1 MWRNFILI
9 LIISSCKQANQI
21 GQNASSNKNNTIK
34 EAKRFA
40 IFRNKNYQLLYCFGN
55 RNNFDTTSKFIL
67 AEDTIGLSVQFPV
80 YKIIKKPL
88 KSIAAM
94 GCTYANMLDALG
106 SLNALSAI
114 DNIDYVSNAA
124 IINKFNNKQ
133 LIELARSPQID
144 LEKTIRLNPQLI
156 INFGMGEGEKDIDK
170 KLELTNIPVAI
181 VVDHLEATPLARAEW
196 IKFIAAFVG
205 KDESADSIF
214 NITYNNYH
222 RLKHLLDN
230 NKLFP
235 TVFSEVKLG
244 DVWYM
249 PGGKSF
255 MSTML
260 KDAGAN
266 YLWQDNNQTGSIPLS
281 FEQVVAKAKDA
292 DYWINLST
300 FKTKENLL
308 QNESRY
314 VEFKAFKTSSLYN
327 NNRCVNANG
336 YSDYWETGMIYPD
349 RILSDLIQI
358 FHPEIKMNP
367 KVNLY
372 YYKQLN

>member
-1 MWRNFILI
+1 MWRNILFIF
-9 LIISSCKQANQI
+9 IISACRQANHGNEI
-21 GQNASSNKNNTIK
+21 DPLHANNIIK

-40 IFRNKNYQLLYCFGN
+40 ILKYKNYQLVYCFGN

-67 AEDTIGLSVQFPV
+67 ADDTNGLKVKFPF
-80 YKIIKKPL
+80 YKIIKKPI
-88 KSIAAM
+88 KSIAAL
-94 GCTYANMLDALG
+94 GCTYASMLDALG
-106 SLNALSAI
+106 CLNTLTAI
-114 DNIDYVSNAA
+114 DNMDYVSNER
-124 IINKFNNKQ
+124 IIKKFNNKQ
-133 LIELARSPQID
+133 LIELARSTQID
-144 LEKTIRLNPQLI
+144 LEKTIHLNPHLI

-181 VVDHLEATPLARAEW
+181 VVDHLESTPLARAEW
-196 IKFIAAFVG
+196 IKFVAAFVG
-205 KDESADSIF
+205 KDEKADSIYTA
-214 NITYNNYH
+214 TYNNYH
-222 RLKHLLDN
+222 RLTQLLN
-230 NKLFP
+230 NNQIFP

-249 PGGKSF
+249 PGGSSF
-255 MSTML
+255 MSTLL

-266 YLWQDNNQTGSIPLS
+266 YLWKDNKQTGSIPLS
-281 FEQVVAKAKDA
+281 FEQVVAKAKNA

-300 FKTKENLL
+300 FKTKENVI

-314 VEFKAFKTSSLYN
+314 MAFKAFKTGSLYN
-327 NNRCVNANG
+327 NNLYVNSFG
-336 YSDYWETGMIYPD
+336 YSNYWETGMIYPD

-367 KVNLY
+367 KVDLY